1 MLQTVFIIAALL
13 VLLLLIIAAVFML
26 DDLVLDKH
34 FTKKLRRKL
43 GVD

>member
-1 MLQTVFIIAALL
+1 MLQTVFLITALL
-13 VLLLLIIAAVFML
+13 VLLLMLTGLVFML

-34 FTKKLRRKL
+34 FAKKLRRKL